1 MDLTTDPR
9 YLHLKQREKRA
20 MDDITSASQAARQR
34 DALPRLESQIQGL
47 AASRDSLAGKLES
60 ISHAAS
66 DAGQRTELQTGLDQA
81 DQQLQNYQAQHE
93 RIVRGVNH
101 AVVLQ
106 NQAADELNT
115 VAAEIAE
122 LSRGS

>member
-1 MDLTTDPR
+1 MDISNDPR

-20 MDDITSASQAARQR
+20 MDDMIRASEGAQQR

-47 AASRDSLAGKLES
+47 AANRDALAYRLES
-60 ISHAAS
+60 ISQAAS
-66 DAGQRTELQTGLDQA
+66 DEGHRGELQKGLDQA
-81 DQQLQNYQAQHE
+81 NQQLERYQAQHE
-93 RIVRGVNH
+93 RMVREINH

-115 VAAEIAE
+115 VAAEIAV
-122 LSRGS
+122 LSTRA